1 MAPSGKGKVDPK
13 VSAQGTGES
22 SGTTNNGLDLA
33 SDSEEDVGA
42 GAGIERVTCSVE
54 GCTWFQPITTLVPAS
69 EANKSMELHIL
80 GAHGL
85 SIGGGNSQ
93 FATLVSDTLAIVMS
107 STSS

>member
-13 VSAQGTGES
+13 VSTQGTGES
-22 SGTTNNGLDLA
+22 SGTTNNGVDLT

-69 EANKSMELHIL
+69 I
-80 GAHGL
+80 L
-85 SIGGGNSQ
+85 SISISKLLPFLLSKHMGR
-93 FATLVSDTLAIVMS
+93 S
-107 STSS
+107 SNRNRPETCLTNHG